1 MGYKSSYS
9 TTEKLALTNPMYW
22 VEIRTC
28 LSREDLGRAEKLL
41 SRATVDLRGNG
52 TVDPDIV
59 GYRNLMIGMSLVS
72 WNLDDD
78 ETGLVI
84 PIDPCSAATLLSGPD
99 FDVVWSRVNQL
110 NSAPEGDDAVRFPD
124 QRLGG
129 D

>member
-9 TTEKLALTNPMYW
+9 ATEKLMLTNPTYW

-28 LSREDLGRAEKLL
+28 LSREDLAKAEKLL
-41 SRATVDLRGNG
+41 SRATVDLNGNG

-78 ETGLVI
+78 DTGQII
-84 PIDPCSAATLLSGPD
+84 PIDPHSAAMLLSGPD
-99 FDVVWSRVNQL
+99 FDVVWGRVNRL

-124 QRLGG
+124 QRLGS